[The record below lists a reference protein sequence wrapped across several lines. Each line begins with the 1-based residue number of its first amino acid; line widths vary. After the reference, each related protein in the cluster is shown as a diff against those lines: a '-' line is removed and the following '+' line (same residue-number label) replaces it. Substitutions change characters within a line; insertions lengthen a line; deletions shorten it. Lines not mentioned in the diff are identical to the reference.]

1 MEIQINEY
9 SINIIEIII
18 TLLATFIA
26 FISFY
31 YQRRTQRENL
41 IHNLS
46 MERINLYEKKYKE
59 TEEAYI
65 ERIINFYEYVSLL
78 ILKGRIDK
86 KIAMELFK
94 EDIQN
99 IFKEYA
105 KKIKENGCWKDII
118 KLNDIWSDNNM
129 RKGVINFNEEKKF
142 ISIKD
147 FLNENSLNLV
157 ALSVFLLV
165 AITLSSHEGMLS
177 HPLGVLSAGI
187 SYFLMIDL
195 IKKDTGRDSINL
207 GIMKSFITLFAIL
220 FCIWVILNL
229 VIPFQNNFDIIMLI
243 LWLIFILGIPI
254 KLYTS

>member
-1 MEIQINEY
+1 
-9 SINIIEIII
+9 
-18 TLLATFIA
+18 
-26 FISFY
+26 
-31 YQRRTQRENL
+31 
-41 IHNLS
+41 
-46 MERINLYEKKYKE
+46 
-59 TEEAYI
+59 
-65 ERIINFYEYVSLL
+65 
-78 ILKGRIDK
+78 
-86 KIAMELFK
+86 
-94 EDIQN
+94 
-99 IFKEYA
+99 
-105 KKIKENGCWKDII
+105 
-118 KLNDIWSDNNM
+118 M